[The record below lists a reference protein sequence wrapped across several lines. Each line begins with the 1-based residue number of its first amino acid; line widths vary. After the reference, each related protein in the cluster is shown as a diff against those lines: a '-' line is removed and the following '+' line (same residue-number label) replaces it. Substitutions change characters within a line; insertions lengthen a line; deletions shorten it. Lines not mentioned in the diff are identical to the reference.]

1 MAPALT
7 LALAS
12 PLQPQS
18 PPFSLSLKLRRH
30 WPEIIKHKCKQRLTK
45 MCQYLI
51 RMRKLRLKP
60 RRTLE
65 RVHKKVEVRG
75 GERLRD
81 RETERQRDRETET
94 ERALAYISKGL
105 RVRVRLW
112 VRVRVSAS
120 T

>member
-75 GERLRD
+75 GETQRHRDTETQRHRDTETQRHRD
-81 RETERQRDRETET
+81 RE
-94 ERALAYISKGL
+94 SPGL
-105 RVRVRLW
+105 HL
-112 VRVRVSAS
+112 
-120 T
+120 